1 MVVVKSFVQ
10 GLQVVEFDHT
20 FPVEVE
26 HSGKS
31 RLGDI
36 CLWEHHLN
44 TLNVKHKF
52 QATELIF
59 SGRQSKTKWY
69 TAKQTN
75 TFL

>member
-26 HSGKS
+26 HSGKN

-52 QATELIF
+52 QAID
-59 SGRQSKTKWY
+59 
-69 TAKQTN
+69 
-75 TFL
+75 